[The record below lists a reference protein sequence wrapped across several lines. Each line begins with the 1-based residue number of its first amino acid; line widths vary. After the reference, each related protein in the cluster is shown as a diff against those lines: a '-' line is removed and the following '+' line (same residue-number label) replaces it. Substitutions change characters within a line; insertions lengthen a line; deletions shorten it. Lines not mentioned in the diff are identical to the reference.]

1 MRLVWGNVRMWILG
15 VCVTLSSASC
25 LTTLQPRGVYDSSS
39 GSQGHV
45 ILKLCFVQLNVAE
58 FIGFF
63 FHST

>member
-1 MRLVWGNVRMWILG
+1 MS
-15 VCVTLSSASC
+15 VTLSSASC

-63 FHST
+63 FSTVLK